1 MKERYRAKWD
11 TQQYTASEQKK
22 EMAQLELTLKQ
33 MFPLA
38 YEINPAEVA
47 TKLPGKEIPR
57 TFDWDLVIPI
67 LEQAIEDP
75 RAANLDLYKE
85 MKDYLDFRNQVIIGV
100 QKGKNFAIKEDAVNW
115 IRTTNTE
122 EAQQVRDLLYKKGSL
137 LSQETPEFLPVFQDV
152 FYNEVTKYGIG
163 DLSDE

>member
-1 MKERYRAKWD
+1 
-11 TQQYTASEQKK
+11 
-22 EMAQLELTLKQ
+22 
-33 MFPLA
+33 
-38 YEINPAEVA
+38 
-47 TKLPGKEIPR
+47 
-57 TFDWDLVIPI
+57 

-75 RAANLDLYKE
+75 RAVNLDLYKE